1 VKEGVENNLI
11 TFIEDKTKMVD
22 KTTWFSFDRL
32 TFETAK
38 ATLMPES
45 SEQLANVAAIM
56 KAHPEVEVKIGG
68 YTDNVGD
75 AAKNMTLSNDRAKS
89 VMAELVK
96 LGVDE
101 KRMKAE
107 GYGDQFPVGDNKTE
121 EGKAKNRRIDIRVT
135 KK

>member
-1 VKEGVENNLI
+1 
-11 TFIEDKTKMVD
+11 
-22 KTTWFSFDRL
+22 
-32 TFETAK
+32 
-38 ATLMPES
+38 
-45 SEQLANVAAIM
+45 
-56 KAHPEVEVKIGG
+56 
-68 YTDNVGD
+68 
-75 AAKNMTLSNDRAKS
+75 
-89 VMAELVK
+89 VK